1 MRGDADHNTDAT
13 PESNCIAPRGLTLLG
28 LNVKTQ
34 VSKRVEALQ
43 ADWKWLSER
52 SHEREEVERMGAK
65 SEGKGKKSS
74 LKANRAKWKS
84 AGSLL
89 HVPSKRCSETDN
101 TSKIP
106 PPRL

>member
-65 SEGKGKKSS
+65 SEGKGEKKLFESQSS
-74 LKANRAKWKS
+74 KVEVGGFAATCTLKKVLR
-84 AGSLL
+84 
-89 HVPSKRCSETDN
+89 D
-101 TSKIP
+101 
-106 PPRL
+106 